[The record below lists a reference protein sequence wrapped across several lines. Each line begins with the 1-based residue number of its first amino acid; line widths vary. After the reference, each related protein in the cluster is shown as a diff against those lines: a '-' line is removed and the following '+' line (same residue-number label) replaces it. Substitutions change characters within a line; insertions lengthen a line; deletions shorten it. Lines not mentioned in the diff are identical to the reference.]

1 MKTISKVVA
10 IFTVLI
16 ALIFS
21 CSVFADS
28 VPFFFNFSY
37 KHVNEAGAENYLVES
52 TGMKKYSEWQNPPI
66 TYWGP
71 TQNGVEGRLVYRF
84 DLPGPSKFLRLKAS
98 SALWDF
104 YSEPGGS
111 GRGAASLEASSDG
124 IIWVSLRNS
133 LEPRLWGADWSYN
146 EILPI
151 NLTNTS
157 TVWIRMRFY
166 VEGSPN
172 SSYTTAQTGRSTSNA
187 TENVFEFQASSADY
201 STNLQIVQGAFT
213 WHDAKADAES
223 RGGRLAVLDTQ
234 EKIDKANAFLNEM
247 NHSSNCWIGLTDE
260 LSEGQWKWITGN
272 DLSTSNWNSN
282 TGEPNNGYG
291 YGENYAMMAADWQWR
306 WNDGQSVAGT
316 DISYLL
322 ELPTPVLT
330 TQPAVGGNIN
340 IARDFDSPTATLT
353 AIPNPGYIFNG
364 WAGDASGI
372 TNPLVLTM
380 DANKTI
386 TAIFIQ
392 NLAIAL
398 DTTGLAWSS
407 DGGSPWFSQNYNTYD
422 GVDSARSG
430 AIWHNQDS
438 WMETTVT
445 GPGEISYL
453 WKVSSERNFDYLE
466 FYINGVLQSSIS
478 GEVGWE
484 QRSYPIASGS
494 HTLRWRYQKDD
505 TVTNGS
511 DAAWVDQVVWT
522 PSHATTLTI
531 QPGVGGD
538 INAVRVFYPPTA
550 TLTAIPNPGYIFSAW
565 TGDASGMENP
575 LTVTMDADKTVG
587 ATFSHDLRD
596 TDGDGLTSYDEAIIY
611 GTDPTK
617 ADTDGDGLSDGFEVT
632 RYSVVLETLTWAQ
645 AKAHAEAAGGSLAT
659 FPNEITWNRA
669 RLAIGPD
676 ALLDING
683 LWIGATDSAEEGVWR
698 WITGEPFDFTQWA
711 TGEPNDLNNSDYA
724 AVAGDLG
731 GEEGMWYD
739 YRATTT
745 RDGYG
750 LAMGYGTDPLVADTD
765 GDGLLDGEEHTH
777 GTNPF
782 SNDTDSDGLQD
793 QVEVRQTGT
802 NPLLADTDG
811 DSVPDAAEDSD
822 GDGLTNTDEVTRG
835 TNPGAVDTDGDS
847 LSDSVEVLKTLTDPL
862 DPDSDD
868 DGFSDFDSDPD
879 GDGLSNSDEVTRGT
893 NPISADTDGDGL
905 ADGVELN
912 QTQTNPL
919 LEDTDGDSLSDNE
932 EDSDSDGLT
941 NSEEVTRGTNPIV
954 ADTDADGMNDSTDV
968 FPVDPAETIDTD
980 RDGTGDNADA
990 DDDDDGLSD
999 IDEINIYGTNPK
1011 LSDTDGDG
1019 LNDSVESNTGTY
1031 VSALNTGTDPN
1042 KSDTD
1047 ADEVP
1052 DGLEVK
1058 EDTNPNNSAEFM
1070 GFSKGIQAYYALDG
1084 NANDLTGGGAN
1095 GVARNLEWQA
1105 NPVDSPG
1112 NTGAFLNPNSN
1123 LGGVLIQDHPSLHLP
1138 ATGYTVCGWVQS
1150 PDFSVLPNTD
1160 HYMYLIESQTIVSQ
1174 QESAFALGYDA
1185 HGLFFQCGSLDN
1197 YPDFDPGERLIRFG
1211 STGESLPNL
1220 ISSKQW
1226 HQIALVYD
1234 GNVFRGYLDGR
1245 ELTPQGNNQLYL
1257 TAPKVSGRPTALGM
1271 RSDLVGQKNNGSIDE
1286 VRLYGRSLSGGEI
1299 KALYGS
1305 ERPDFQIIN
1314 GAFTWNEAKADA
1326 EARGGRL
1333 AVLDTQEKQTQAE
1346 SILPNSN
1353 IDEYFIGAFEIS
1365 EGSWNWID
1373 GSAMIYGNWGNGEP
1387 NGYYELD
1394 VVALTTGGWGGI
1406 EFGQWNDTA
1415 TNPSPL
1421 SRGYLLELPSTS
1433 TLNTELG
1440 VGGRIDVV
1448 RGFNSPT
1455 AVLTAIPNPG
1465 YIFTTWTGDASGT
1478 DNPLTIT
1485 VDSDK
1490 TIGATFSTDLSDTDG
1505 DGLNNYQEV
1514 TRGTNPMMAD
1524 TDGDGLNDAVET
1536 NTGIYV
1542 SPQDTGTNPNNPD
1555 TDGDLFGDGYE
1566 ISTLKNPILVD
1577 SKPMSNLQISSVIDP
1592 EVYGDVTPAK
1602 EIQIENDTLA
1612 AWDSSGNGRIHL
1624 FDFKNGEI
1632 ALRSSIDAPHTSYD
1646 WPAFGYAISMNGN
1659 RLLTGDHLTWLSGI
1673 HDGRAYQYDI
1683 SNLATPVLQSTLG
1696 QDAQTATYIGAQV
1709 ITVNGFSIIS
1719 SGGSS
1724 GYGTENKVHIFRE
1737 DGSFYRTMTE
1747 GYDQRIEFARSGSRD
1762 AFVVCRT
1769 SWGEN
1774 VSRIRIYDI
1783 SEGEIVERA
1792 SSPPPIS
1799 TTTTNPN
1806 EAETQFAYHRF
1817 AFDGT
1822 NILMVDVDFL
1832 RIFRP
1837 SNGQW
1842 IESSLDLRK
1851 YSGGSNF
1858 ASTNIL
1864 MTESSIFISSPKAD
1878 CRDGNQGCVVIFDR
1892 VAGDAIL
1899 RYRETLTRRS
1909 DSISGEFGSY
1919 VAYHEGSKHLVV
1931 STEFGST
1938 HAWDVVN
1945 TNQGKWAVYQ
1955 TGNFKSIAVQTG
1967 ANGRISGAGTYD
1979 IDSTVSLSAIPDPG
1993 YVFTTWTG
2001 DASGT
2006 DNPLTITIDS
2016 DKTVGASFSPDL
2028 SDTDG
2033 DGLNNY
2039 EEVTRGTNPIV
2050 ADTDGDGLNDGV
2062 EGTAGTNAL
2071 QPDTDSDGYF
2081 DGAEVEFGSAPL
2093 DSGNVP
2099 EWKTHIRPSSTP
2111 EPGVVIRFPT
2121 LPGKFY
2127 GVHASKD
2134 LIEWQELHRLTGTGG
2149 VMSHSEPRGS
2159 HTSRFFKVEA
2169 RDVPPEFAYVA
2180 GGTLPGTS
2188 ALSGQDVSAFYIAK
2202 TETTWSQWQSVRT
2215 YAAANGYDIG
2225 NAGAGSGPDYPVTDV
2240 SWYQVVKWCNARS
2253 EQEGLTPAYKVNG
2266 SVYKRGNSEPTID
2279 AAANGYRLPTE
2290 AQWEFAARGGV
2301 NTQNY
2306 EYSGSNDV
2314 SAVAWYEA
2322 NSGYATHA
2330 VATKQAN
2337 ELGLSDMSGNVW
2349 EWCYDR
2355 YPGYEGTGRVLRGG
2369 SWDGVAFLCRAAY
2382 RDSFTPSFTLNNVG
2396 FRVARSSVPQ

>member
-1 MKTISKVVA
+1 M
-10 IFTVLI
+10 
-16 ALIFS
+16 
-21 CSVFADS
+21 
-28 VPFFFNFSY
+28 
-37 KHVNEAGAENYLVES
+37 
-52 TGMKKYSEWQNPPI
+52 TG
-66 TYWGP
+66 
-71 TQNGVEGRLVYRF
+71 
-84 DLPGPSKFLRLKAS
+84 
-98 SALWDF
+98 
-104 YSEPGGS
+104 
-111 GRGAASLEASSDG
+111 
-124 IIWVSLRNS
+124 
-133 LEPRLWGADWSYN
+133 
-146 EILPI
+146 
-151 NLTNTS
+151 
-157 TVWIRMRFY
+157 
-166 VEGSPN
+166 
-172 SSYTTAQTGRSTSNA
+172 
-187 TENVFEFQASSADY
+187 
-201 STNLQIVQGAFT
+201 
-213 WHDAKADAES
+213 
-223 RGGRLAVLDTQ
+223 
-234 EKIDKANAFLNEM
+234 
-247 NHSSNCWIGLTDE
+247 
-260 LSEGQWKWITGN
+260 
-272 DLSTSNWNSN
+272 
-282 TGEPNNGYG
+282 
-291 YGENYAMMAADWQWR
+291 
-306 WNDGQSVAGT
+306 
-316 DISYLL
+316 
-322 ELPTPVLT
+322 
-330 TQPAVGGNIN
+330 
-340 IARDFDSPTATLT
+340 
-353 AIPNPGYIFNG
+353 
-364 WAGDASGI
+364 
-372 TNPLVLTM
+372 
-380 DANKTI
+380 
-386 TAIFIQ
+386 
-392 NLAIAL
+392 
-398 DTTGLAWSS
+398 
-407 DGGSPWFSQNYNTYD
+407 
-422 GVDSARSG
+422 
-430 AIWHNQDS
+430 
-438 WMETTVT
+438 
-445 GPGEISYL
+445 
-453 WKVSSERNFDYLE
+453 
-466 FYINGVLQSSIS
+466 
-478 GEVGWE
+478 
-484 QRSYPIASGS
+484 
-494 HTLRWRYQKDD
+494 
-505 TVTNGS
+505 
-511 DAAWVDQVVWT
+511 
-522 PSHATTLTI
+522 
-531 QPGVGGD
+531 
-538 INAVRVFYPPTA
+538 
-550 TLTAIPNPGYIFSAW
+550 
-565 TGDASGMENP
+565 
-575 LTVTMDADKTVG
+575 
-587 ATFSHDLRD
+587 
-596 TDGDGLTSYDEAIIY
+596 
-611 GTDPTK
+611 
-617 ADTDGDGLSDGFEVT
+617 
-632 RYSVVLETLTWAQ
+632 
-645 AKAHAEAAGGSLAT
+645 
-659 FPNEITWNRA
+659 
-669 RLAIGPD
+669 
-676 ALLDING
+676 
-683 LWIGATDSAEEGVWR
+683 
-698 WITGEPFDFTQWA
+698 
-711 TGEPNDLNNSDYA
+711 
-724 AVAGDLG
+724 
-731 GEEGMWYD
+731 
-739 YRATTT
+739 
-745 RDGYG
+745 
-750 LAMGYGTDPLVADTD
+750 
-765 GDGLLDGEEHTH
+765 
-777 GTNPF
+777 
-782 SNDTDSDGLQD
+782 
-793 QVEVRQTGT
+793 
-802 NPLLADTDG
+802 
-811 DSVPDAAEDSD
+811 
-822 GDGLTNTDEVTRG
+822 
-835 TNPGAVDTDGDS
+835 
-847 LSDSVEVLKTLTDPL
+847 
-862 DPDSDD
+862 
-868 DGFSDFDSDPD
+868 
-879 GDGLSNSDEVTRGT
+879 GT

-905 ADGVELN
+905 TDGVEVN

-919 LEDTDGDSLSDNE
+919 LVDTDGDSVFDNE

-941 NSEEVTRGTNPIV
+941 NADEVTRGTNPIV

-968 FPVDPAETIDTD
+968 FPIDPAETIDTD
-980 RDGTGDNADA
+980 HDGTGDNADA

-1031 VSALNTGTDPN
+1031 VSALNTGTNPN
-1042 KSDTD
+1042 NSDTD

-1112 NTGAFLNPNSN
+1112 NIGAFLNPNSN

-1138 ATGYTVCGWVQS
+1138 ATGYTICGWVQS

-1197 YPDFDPGERLIRFG
+1197 YPDSDPGGRLIRFG
-1211 STGESLPNL
+1211 LTGESLPNV

-1299 KALYGS
+1299 KALYRS

-1314 GAFTWNEAKADA
+1314 GAFTWHEAKVDA
-1326 EARGGRL
+1326 ESRGGRL
-1333 AVLDTQEKQTQAE
+1333 AVLDTQEK
-1346 SILPNSN
+1346 
-1353 IDEYFIGAFEIS
+1353 IDEASGIMDAAGGPGSWIGLTDELS
-1365 EGSWNWID
+1365 EGQWKWITENDLTASNWNT
-1373 GSAMIYGNWGNGEP
+1373 GTGEP
-1387 NGYYELD
+1387 NNGYGYGENYAMM
-1394 VVALTTGGWGGI
+1394 VAEW
-1406 EFGQWNDTA
+1406 QWRWNDAPSVA
-1415 TNPSPL
+1415 TDIN
-1421 SRGYLLELPSTS
+1421 YLLELPSTS

-1455 AVLTAIPNPG
+1455 ATLTAIPNPG
-1465 YIFTTWTGDASGT
+1465 YIFTTWTADASGT

-1505 DGLNNYQEV
+1505 DGLNNYEEV
-1514 TRGTNPMMAD
+1514 TRGTNSMMAD
-1524 TDGDGLNDAVET
+1524 TDGDGLNDGAET

-1566 ISTLKNPILVD
+1566 ISTLKNPIRVD
-1577 SKPMSNLQISSVIDP
+1577 SKPLSNLQINSVIDP
-1592 EVYGDVTPAK
+1592 EVFGDVTPAK

-1632 ALRSSIDAPHTSYD
+1632 ALRASIDALHTSYD
-1646 WPAFGYAISMNGN
+1646 WPAFGYSISMNGN

-1673 HDGRAYQYDI
+1673 HDGRAYQYNI
-1683 SNLATPVLQSTLG
+1683 SNLATPVLQSTFG

-1719 SGGSS
+1719 SGGWS

-1737 DGSFYRTMTE
+1737 DGSFYRTLTE
-1747 GYDQRIEFARSGSRD
+1747 GYDQGIEFARSDSRNS
-1762 AFVVCRT
+1762 FVVCRT

-1774 VSRIRIYDI
+1774 VSSSRIRIYDI

-1799 TTTTNPN
+1799 TTTTNSN
-1806 EAETQFAYHRF
+1806 EAGTQFAYHRF

-1938 HAWDVVN
+1938 HAWGVVN

-1955 TGNFKSIAVQTG
+1955 TGNFKSVAVQTG
-1967 ANGRISGAGTYD
+1967 ANGRISGAGIYD

-2006 DNPLTITIDS
+2006 DNPLTITVDS

-2028 SDTDG
+2028 SDTDR

-2039 EEVTRGTNPIV
+2039 EEVSRGTNPIV

-2062 EGTAGTNAL
+2062 EETAGTNAL

-2081 DGAEVEFGSAPL
+2081 DGAEVEFGGAPRDGGIMPELKANIRLSA
-2093 DSGNVP
+2093 
-2099 EWKTHIRPSSTP
+2099 TP
-2111 EPGVVIRFPT
+2111 MPGVEIRFPSM
-2121 LPGKFY
+2121 PGKSY
-2127 GVHASKD
+2127 IVHASTD
-2134 LIEWQELHRLTGTGG
+2134 LVEWQALGSLVGTGG
-2149 VMSHSEPRGS
+2149 VMSHNEPRGS
-2159 HTSRFFKVEA
+2159 HASRFFKVEVS
-2169 RDVPPEFAYVA
+2169 DVPPELAYVA
-2180 GGTLPGTS
+2180 GGMLPGTS
-2188 ALSGQDVSAFYIAK
+2188 ELSGQDVSAFYIAK
-2202 TETTWSQWQSVRT
+2202 TETTWGKWQSVRT
-2215 YAAANGYDIG
+2215 YAAENGYDIG
-2225 NAGAGSGPDYPVTDV
+2225 SAGAGSGSDYPVTDV

-2253 EQEGLTPAYKVNG
+2253 EQEGLTPAYKVDDQ
-2266 SVYKRGNSEPTID
+2266 VYKTGDSEPTID

-2314 SAVAWYEA
+2314 NTVAWYEA

-2349 EWCYDR
+2349 EWCYDWF
-2355 YPGYEGTGRVLRGG
+2355 PGFEGSYRVFRGG
-2369 SWDGVAFLCRAAY
+2369 GWFADAYYGCRVANRLSY
-2382 RDSFTPSFTLNNVG
+2382 DVPSLTDSSVG
-2396 FRVARSSVPQ
+2396 FRVARSSVP